1 MAGTLT
7 IDTLQDG
14 SSNSSSVT
22 DVVKGSARAW
32 VNFNG
37 TGTVAIRSAYNV
49 SSITDNATGQYIVNF
64 TNQLTSTNYAVT
76 LGLAHSPY
84 NGLLATNGGSGFSP
98 SNTTS
103 STRIRVVAAGSSA
116 TYYDADYLNLAV
128 YE

>member
-37 TGTVAIRSAYNV
+37 TGTVAIRAAYNV
-49 SSITDNATGQYIVNF
+49 SSITDYGVGVYGANF
-64 TNQLTSTNYAVT
+64 TNSLSDSNYSSITSVIRETSNGFDFSSVE
-76 LGLAHSPY
+76 SPTVSSVVVRTGY
-84 NGLLATNGGSGFSP
+84 GGQ
-98 SNTTS
+98 TTS
-103 STRIRVVAAGSSA
+103 YTNADRAN
-116 TYYDADYLNLAV
+116 TYLAV
-128 YE
+128 LGN

>member
-37 TGTVAIRSAYNV
+37 TGTVAIRAAYNV
-49 SSITDNATGQYIVNF
+49 SSITDSGTGRYGANF
-64 TNQLTSTNYAVT
+64 TNALSDSNYSAVT
-76 LGLAHSPY
+76 VNA
-84 NGLLATNGGSGFSP
+84 NRDGGCYSYT
-98 SNTTS
+98 TTS
-103 STRIRVVAAGSSA
+103 VAIFSGETPVDSS
-116 TYYDADYLNLAV
+116 DISLAIFGN
-128 YE
+128 